1 MSSTNPSSGGGL
13 SKDKSPKASSSS
25 TNIVQPQQH
34 PENGPRKT
42 VSHEGFQH
50 SKSASQSATLDSKT
64 AHTPPPHSS
73 SSSLSAFSYLKQKLF
88 GTVADASSSLSSSA
102 RDLLQ
107 SKKSQSS
114 DTPKAKAASKDTS
127 GPTGAPTAAG
137 SSSPASTGGRS
148 RFGAKTL
155 PSRQQAQA
163 LQQHLGASG
172 SGTVGSTTH
181 TTSSQHS
188 IAPSTPSAVSP
199 TISHS
204 RSPHSSP
211 ISVTATN
218 VTTDHIPTNSNTSLG
233 KLSPSYVAPSVG
245 QSQLVTHSTRTHAPA
260 TPSRVSYSQAR
271 NSNYRLSTLSS
282 HKSVP
287 TTSIIYQEGLLNKK
301 ADLQPGEIGHGWKVY
316 KVILRGT
323 KLYFFKPLP
332 FEEKPRFQEPRDNQR
347 QIEGFATQP
356 SPSRLSLTN
365 ESGMVLTAFKFES
378 STRTLLFEG
387 NPRPLHPQS
396 WAAAPLVSKYI
407 YGECFTELD
416 RMSMQ
421 PKKHVAL
428 LLFEDCIVICRRK
441 WIRFPSAKMKDVMK
455 FNSQKEPEDRSPVST
470 VSQPQ
475 QRRFGLNVNSA
486 RSTGR
491 EQQERPAE
499 KEKEK
504 QRGYFT
510 KWKHEAMY
518 SLSQVEALDMASP
531 VPSASNTFFPFVT
544 PSISSTSGVENP
556 PPVSTLSVPFI
567 HQTTSTLELIITSSI
582 DGKEYTQ
589 RLLFLP
595 PSPEVRHMWYSK
607 FHRTKE
613 RFNARSRTTD
623 SRGSVDS
630 AQARESLTVRSM
642 LPSNHSAQ
650 SLASTSSPS
659 RPSFDHSL
667 FLDPSNTEKSRVFSS
682 PSLHPELQ
690 TSPSMNGAERLA
702 AASVQGLV
710 HELVFH
716 NIPDPGM
723 DVLSVFMT
731 TMPLFATNGQ
741 VFKTL
746 QQIVA
751 HSDNPEAPQR
761 AVQIVQAR
769 LRGFN
774 VRADSV
780 KVLDGLQS
788 FVKDTLASRLKDDG
802 QIATV
807 LSEIDRIRSTELPL
821 AIQISVST
829 TESAETS
836 SVDLSNV
843 LITGLTPAL
852 FLRLDPD
859 HFAEQIFHYHA
870 SRLNDAGGLVRLLE
884 NPAFFMRR
892 YPTAGAKPC
901 LQSPLVFSMFSPHF
915 LTVLI
920 THHILIATQSVQ
932 SQSRRPMLLAHWI
945 KTGRCC
951 RSLGDM
957 VGFVAIAI
965 GICSPGIVR
974 LQETWKDIDQE
985 LRDEV
990 TKSWIQELVEMEMIT
1005 EDWQGIAASAIGS
1018 TSGQNM
1024 AESIGSHSKGHE
1036 GVAIPCMSR
1045 IKQAIDILDRNQ
1057 PSFVQATPT
1066 PLLNVDK
1073 LNAIANVLDGAK
1085 HDMAAMKL
1093 RSDVTLQHQAI
1104 SHIQQYFGHLAS
1116 ISQSLHDQFHSNELI
1131 NDAFESSLACEPHFN
1146 GQYLD
1151 YHYKN
1156 RKLASSYI
1164 PLLFP
1169 ESIPTHR
1176 LFHQQTLL
1184 TLENA
1189 GNACR
1194 KSSMDEQHDH
1204 LLQSPTGIHSSGSP
1218 FRKNVPV
1225 SGAHLATNAQPDWA
1239 KGDATLTH
1247 HHGAMHLG
1255 GVSSGGSLGYP
1266 RTRKRTYSFPP
1277 SRVASR
1283 ESTVV
1288 GGHSLRTIVNMI
1300 NPNLDIVTREWLLA
1314 QSSQTIGDQGSNEI
1328 LQAMQDLAGTGCK
1341 LLLMEGGELILK
1353 VKDESLDSLS
1363 QSVMVDNK
1371 NDSMRPWSPL
1381 PPQQQPQ
1388 SLPPKSP
1395 GLQTHHQIHGSNRS
1409 SAVLSIH
1416 GGKRLVTVKAGTLE
1430 MLVQVLVMGLQ
1441 GMNGYLVDDAG
1452 GAMLL
1457 TSRQLVF
1464 DHRVYASSFFATYRS
1479 FCSAGGLLEHLVT
1492 MFTFAQQSTLS
1503 RATSSG
1509 IPSSLNLFSRPI
1521 TMSPDNSIVI
1531 SAGTNSAAATDRSAS
1546 RGNSTGL
1553 RNVLSTIEY
1562 WLIHHVSDF
1571 LDHLALKDK
1580 LCEGLNA
1587 FSVQE
1592 QTQTV
1597 LIDASLADEVAALK
1611 EQLIGLKRLALQ
1623 QTMRPLVGPL
1633 LPKSLERLRD
1643 YLGTPPSTEPTMDNP
1658 SMDAQ
1663 TLLEQMN
1670 LAALRH
1676 FLSIGQQEWFVLFE
1690 ILESQSTDPLGWYV
1704 GKPGSSSSSSSSSED
1719 ELVITNMD
1727 HLLYSIRRSGVAGSH
1742 WNGERL
1748 IHAIPM
1754 CLQKLCKLH
1763 HTLRSWV
1770 VSQVA
1775 DPNIS
1780 YETRLSRVQRFVD
1793 VVLLNR
1799 EEMHRFDLQAR
1810 DTAAG
1815 STLSSVASVSTSR
1828 SGGGG
1833 GGSSS
1838 GNANRRP
1845 SIDFNKI
1852 RKLPSFVESAVVSAL
1867 ISPES
1872 RVYSRVW
1879 HDVAASRHGSVDSF
1893 EDMLGDCVILS
1904 PGPTASSSDRRGG
1917 GPGALLPRLVPATA
1931 QEALVPSVGWLIER
1945 MVEACCYVR
1954 DMSYESSILVNFDKR
1969 RYIYDLVQ
1977 VFIRQQQVLDQ
1988 APAPLAQPLA
1998 SWLALAAGTSPTNL
2012 NFKVIRET
2020 SIKESQAGHSRL
2032 GSFSAAIGGGGS
2044 GSSGGGSGGGHRHQN
2059 SRSGS
2064 RGAVFGRLIAAQQ
2077 EKTKR
2082 DLKEYEKLER
2092 QIKETQGR
2100 IQKAQ
2105 QEHAKSLEKQIK
2117 MEQSRSR
2124 VKNQLLKTT
2133 LLRAVRPI
2141 SLAISNS
2148 FSLATTT
2155 VSNATAQGMPVTP
2168 TNGSRGAAA
2177 AAAVAAGGSHTSEA
2191 SSESSAANDSSLG
2204 ARLLGQTRL
2213 DDPRRP
2219 GANAMTLG
2227 AAPNI
2232 QPRSTSLSGSNGN
2245 GQSNGNNG
2253 GCGTVAAKPALV
2265 INLINASCSIAY
2277 TYTKRDYVFKIV
2289 MEEGHQSLLQAL
2301 DYDDM
2306 LRWINIIN
2314 EAAAEATAKRRTLLE
2329 MDEGQQQQKQQQKQD
2344 PSEGGTQSPTQA
2356 ETSSADAAAEAAW
2369 NQEPVVFEDVA
2380 LAIDVNERKSRKS
2393 VFGVELR
2400 HLMPDGRIPEIVE
2413 KCISEIEKRGL
2424 DEVGIYR
2431 VPGAVSA
2438 INKLRTAFN
2447 TDSAAVDLESDEWKD
2462 INVVAGALKQFLREL
2477 PEAVMTSALYDS
2489 LIAASALE
2497 DYDERLMTIKDLV
2510 HMLPLPNYLLLK
2522 RIIEH
2527 LERVTDFEEIN
2538 HMYATNLAI
2547 VFGPTLVRPGGA
2559 SASSFARSMKN
2570 LGHQQAIVK
2579 NMILQYHWLFDVEQE
2594 GGREEDSGD
2603 GEGDQQEEAE
2613 EEGDESPDSDA
2624 ADEADED
2631 GEEGE
2636 DLYDAGDD
2644 EGQQYQPF
2652 SPDAN
2657 VFHLRLPQQRKAF
2670 NDQELTD
2677 LRMAQPVTDTTVDKL
2692 ARDQRRRTV
2701 IFGFS

>member
-1 MSSTNPSSGGGL
+1 MSSTNPSGSGGL

-25 TNIVQPQQH
+25 STNAAQPQQH
-34 PENGPRKT
+34 PETGPRKT

-50 SKSASQSATLDSKT
+50 SKSASQSATLESKT

-107 SKKSQSS
+107 SKKSQNS
-114 DTPKAKAASKDTS
+114 DASKAKAASKDTS
-127 GPTGAPTAAG
+127 GSTGAAPTASG
-137 SSSPASTGGRS
+137 SSSSPASSGGRS
-148 RFGAKTL
+148 RFAAKTL
-155 PSRQQAQA
+155 PSRQQPLA
-163 LQQHLGASG
+163 LQQHLATPLPPN
-172 SGTVGSTTH
+172 SGTATTTTTTTSTTPAH
-181 TTSSQHS
+181 HSLTPSS
-188 IAPSTPSAVSP
+188 PSAVSS
-199 TISHS
+199 TKSHS

-211 ISVTATN
+211 TSVTAAS
-218 VTTDHIPTNSNTSLG
+218 VTTDHIPASSSTSPG
-233 KLSPSYVAPSVG
+233 KLSPSYAAPSVG
-245 QSQLVTHSTRTHAPA
+245 QSQLVAHSTKTHAPN

-287 TTSIIYQEGLLNKK
+287 TTSIIYQEGFLNKK

-332 FEEKPRFQEPRDNQR
+332 IEEKPRFQEPRDNQR
-347 QIEGFATQP
+347 QIEGFVTHQP
-356 SPSRLSLTN
+356 SSSRLSLTN

-396 WAAAPLVSKYI
+396 WAAAPLVSKYV

-428 LLFEDCIVICRRK
+428 LLFEDCIVICKRK
-441 WIRFPSAKMKDVMK
+441 WIRFPSTKMKDVIK
-455 FNSQKEPEDRSPVST
+455 FNSQKESEDRSPTST
-470 VSQPQ
+470 LSQPQ
-475 QRRFGLNVNSA
+475 QRRFYGINVHSLRSA
-486 RSTGR
+486 GQQQQQQ
-491 EQQERPAE
+491 QQERSA
-499 KEKEK
+499 EKEK

-544 PSISSTSGVENP
+544 PSMSSASGPSTVNSSVSHGSDNLSTS
-556 PPVSTLSVPFI
+556 STLSVPFI
-567 HQTTSTLELIITSSI
+567 HQTTSTLELIITTSI
-582 DGKEYTQ
+582 D
-589 RLLFLP
+589 
-595 PSPEVRHMWYSK
+595 
-607 FHRTKE
+607 
-613 RFNARSRTTD
+613 
-623 SRGSVDS
+623 
-630 AQARESLTVRSM
+630 
-642 LPSNHSAQ
+642 AQ
-650 SLASTSSPS
+650 SLASAPSPS
-659 RPSFDHSL
+659 RPSFDHSSL
-667 FLDPSNTEKSRVFSS
+667 IDSNSAEKPQVFTGSS
-682 PSLHPELQ
+682 MHPELL
-690 TSPSMNGAERLA
+690 TSPETTGTKRLM

-716 NIPDPGM
+716 NLPDPGM
-723 DVLSVFMT
+723 DILGVFTT
-731 TMPLFATNGQ
+731 TMPLFTTNGQ
-741 VFKTL
+741 VNKTL
-746 QQIVA
+746 QHIIE
-751 HSDNPEAPQR
+751 HTDYPEAPKR

-774 VRADSV
+774 SRADSI
-780 KVLDGLQS
+780 KVLDGLQA
-788 FVKDTLASRLKDDG
+788 FVKDTLAPRLDDDV
-802 QIATV
+802 QIATL
-807 LSEIDRIRSTELPL
+807 LSDIEHLRSAQSPL
-821 AIQISVST
+821 AIQISVNAT
-829 TESAETS
+829 DSATASS

-843 LITGLTPAL
+843 LITGLTPAV

-870 SRLNDAGGLVRLLE
+870 SRLNDTGGSARLLE
-884 NPAFFMRR
+884 NPSFFMRR
-892 YPTAGAKPC
+892 YPTAGAKPS

-932 SQSRRPMLLAHWI
+932 SISRRPMLLAHWI
-945 KTGRCC
+945 KAGRCC
-951 RSLGDM
+951 RALGDM
-957 VGFVAIAI
+957 TGFIAIAV

-990 TKSWIQELVEMEMIT
+990 AKSWVQELVDMEMIT
-1005 EDWQGIAASAIGS
+1005 EDWQGIATSAFGLP
-1018 TSGQNM
+1018 SGQNGVWQP
-1024 AESIGSHSKGHE
+1024 GSQEKGHE
-1036 GVAIPCMSR
+1036 GVAIPCLSR
-1045 IKQAIDILDRNQ
+1045 VKQAIDILDRNQ
-1057 PSFVQATPT
+1057 PSFVQASPT

-1073 LNAIANVLDGAK
+1073 LNAITRILNGAK
-1085 HDMAAMKL
+1085 RDMAAMTL
-1093 RSDVTLQHQAI
+1093 RSSVDLQHQAI
-1104 SHIQQYFGHLAS
+1104 PHIQQYFGHLAS
-1116 ISQSLHDQFHSNELI
+1116 ISQSLHDQFHSSELI

-1218 FRKNVPV
+1218 FRRNTPASSTHLPANVQQHW
-1225 SGAHLATNAQPDWA
+1225 G
-1239 KGDATLTH
+1239 KGDSTVTH
-1247 HHGAMHLG
+1247 HGPMHAGGAAA
-1255 GVSSGGSLGYP
+1255 GGSLGYP

-1288 GGHSLRTIVNMI
+1288 GGHTLRTIINMI
-1300 NPNLDIVTREWLLA
+1300 NPHLDMVIREWLLT

-1328 LQAMQDLAGTGCK
+1328 LRAMQDLAGIGCK
-1341 LLLMEGGELILK
+1341 LLLMEGGELIMK
-1353 VKDESLDSLS
+1353 IKDESLDSLA
-1363 QSVMVDNK
+1363 QSAMVDNRQ
-1371 NDSMRPWSPL
+1371 DSLGPWRSL
-1381 PPQQQPQ
+1381 PPQQQNQP
-1388 SLPPKSP
+1388 SSKAP
-1395 GLQTHHQIHGSNRS
+1395 GLQTHQQKQGSNRS
-1409 SAVLSIH
+1409 SAALSIH
-1416 GGKRLVTVKAGTLE
+1416 GGRRLVTVKAGSLE

-1441 GMNGYLVDDAG
+1441 GMSGHLVDDAG

-1457 TSRQLVF
+1457 TSRQLIF

-1479 FCSAGGLLEHLVT
+1479 FCLAGSLLEHLVT

-1521 TMSPDNSIVI
+1521 TMSPDSSIVI
-1531 SAGTNSAAATDRSAS
+1531 SRGVSSAATDRTTSRGDSAS
-1546 RGNSTGL
+1546 LVDWKSIL
-1553 RNVLSTIEY
+1553 VMQRNVLSTIEY
-1562 WLIHHVSDF
+1562 WLTHHISDF

-1580 LCEGLNA
+1580 LCEALNA
-1587 FSVQE
+1587 FTVQE
-1592 QTQTV
+1592 QTQTI
-1597 LIDASLADEVAALK
+1597 LIDGSLMDEVTALK

-1623 QTMRPLVGPL
+1623 QTMRPLAGPL
-1633 LPKSLERLRD
+1633 LPQSLERLRD
-1643 YLGTPPSTEPTMDNP
+1643 YLGTPPATEPTMDHP
-1658 SMDAQ
+1658 GLDAQ

-1670 LAALRH
+1670 LSALRH
-1676 FLSIGQQEWFVLFE
+1676 FLSIGQQEWFELFE
-1690 ILESQSTDPLGWYV
+1690 ILESQSADPLGWYV
-1704 GKPGSSSSSSSSSED
+1704 AKPSSSSVSED
-1719 ELVITNMD
+1719 EVVITNID
-1727 HLLYSIRRSGVAGSH
+1727 HTLYAIRRSGMAGSH

-1754 CLQKLCKLH
+1754 GLQKLCKLH

-1775 DPNIS
+1775 DPTIPF
-1780 YETRLSRVQRFVD
+1780 ETRLSRAQRFID
-1793 VVLLNR
+1793 VVLLSR
-1799 EEMHRFDLQAR
+1799 EEMRRFDLQAR
-1810 DTAAG
+1810 DAAAG

-1828 SGGGG
+1828 SGAGGGG
-1833 GGSSS
+1833 GGSGSSS
-1838 GNANRRP
+1838 GHANRRP
-1845 SIDFNKI
+1845 SIDLNKI

-1867 ISPES
+1867 VSPES
-1872 RVYSRVW
+1872 RAYTRVW

-1893 EDMLGDCVILS
+1893 EDMLGECMILS
-1904 PGPTASSSDRRGG
+1904 PGPATTTTSISTTVAAPSSSSSSSSSDRRAGSQTA
-1917 GPGALLPRLVPATA
+1917 PLPRLAQATA
-1931 QEALVPSVGWLIER
+1931 HEGLIPSVGWLIER
-1945 MVEACCYVR
+1945 MIEACCYAR

-1969 RYIYDLVQ
+1969 RYIFDLVQ
-1977 VFIRQQQVLDQ
+1977 VFVQQQQVLDQ
-1988 APAPLAQPLA
+1988 TSVPVAQPLA
-1998 SWLALAAGTSPTNL
+1998 SWLGLAAGTSPINL
-2012 NFKVIRET
+2012 NMKAIRET
-2020 SIKESQAGHSRL
+2020 SAKESQAAHSRL
-2032 GSFSAAIGGGGS
+2032 GSFSVSLGGGS
-2044 GSSGGGSGGGHRHQN
+2044 GSSGGSGGSGGGGGGGHKHQN
-2059 SRSGS
+2059 SRSSGS
-2064 RGAVFGRLIAAQQ
+2064 RGVIFGRLISAQQ

-2082 DLKEYEKLER
+2082 DLKEYEKLEK

-2155 VSNATAQGMPVTP
+2155 VSNATAQGMPVSP
-2168 TNGSRGAAA
+2168 TTGSGGAAA
-2177 AAAVAAGGSHTSEA
+2177 VAAVAAGGSH
-2191 SSESSAANDSSLG
+2191 ANDGSEGGMASDNSLG
-2204 ARLLGQTRL
+2204 ARLLGHTRL
-2213 DDPRRP
+2213 DDPRRL

-2227 AAPNI
+2227 AAPHI
-2232 QPRSTSLSGSNGN
+2232 QPRSTSLGSNNNN
-2245 GQSNGNNG
+2245 GSSSNNSNSNSNKNKTNNG
-2253 GCGTVAAKPALV
+2253 GGNVAVKPALV

-2289 MEEGHQSLLQAL
+2289 MEEGHQTLLQAL

-2306 LRWINIIN
+2306 QRWINIIN

-2329 MDEGQQQQKQQQKQD
+2329 MEDSKD
-2344 PSEGGTQSPTQA
+2344 GGSRSLTQA
-2356 ETSSADAAAEAAW
+2356 DSSSVDAAAGVGQT
-2369 NQEPVVFEDVA
+2369 QESIMFEDVA
-2380 LAIDVNERKSRKS
+2380 LSIDVNERKGRKS

-2400 HLMPDGRIPEIVE
+2400 HLMPDGRVPDIVE
-2413 KCISEIEKRGL
+2413 KCITEIEKRGL

-2447 TDSAAVDLESDEWKD
+2447 TNSAAVDLESDEWKD

-2477 PEAVMTSALYDS
+2477 PEAVMTSALYDP

-2510 HMLPLPNYLLLK
+2510 HTLPLPNYLLLK
-2522 RIIEH
+2522 RVIEH

-2570 LGHQQAIVK
+2570 LGHQQGIVK

-2594 GGREEDSGD
+2594 GGREEENDD
-2603 GEGDQQEEAE
+2603 DEQGDQQEEEGVE
-2613 EEGDESPDSDA
+2613 EEGDDGADGEHADDA
-2624 ADEADED
+2624 D
-2631 GEEGE
+2631 EEGE
-2636 DLYDAGDD
+2636 EEGIEIYDNGYDG
-2644 EGQQYQPF
+2644 ERHHHPF
-2652 SPDAN
+2652 SPDAG
-2657 VFHLRLPQQRKAF
+2657 VFQLRLPQHRRAV
-2670 NDQELTD
+2670 NDQPDLTD
-2677 LRMAQPVTDTTVDKL
+2677 LRMAQPVSDKTGEKL

-2701 IFGFS
+2701 IFG